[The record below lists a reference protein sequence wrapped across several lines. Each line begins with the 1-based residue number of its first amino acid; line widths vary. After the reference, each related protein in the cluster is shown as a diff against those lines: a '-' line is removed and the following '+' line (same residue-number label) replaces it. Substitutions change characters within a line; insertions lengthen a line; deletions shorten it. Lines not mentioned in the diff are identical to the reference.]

1 MEQLQHVA
9 IIMDGNGRWAKAHGK
24 VRTQGHLVG
33 VDNVRN
39 IAIKANDMNIKVL
52 TVYAFSTE
60 NWKRPL
66 EEVDYLMKLPA
77 LFFNKFMKELMEKNI
92 KITMIGEMEG
102 IPQETAKVL
111 QRAIDETANNTG
123 MILNFAMN
131 YGSRRE
137 ITLAAKKYALDVL
150 NDKAGLDID
159 EKEFGKYFMTAD
171 FPEVDLLIRTSGELR
186 LSNFLLWQ
194 IAYTE
199 FMFVDEPWPE
209 FTPERFEYYCN
220 EFLKRDRRFG
230 GIKQLSKE

>member
-150 NDKAGLDID
+150 NNKANLDID

-230 GIKQLSKE
+230 GIKQ

>member
-150 NDKAGLDID
+150 NDKAGLYID

-230 GIKQLSKE
+230 GIKQ

>member
-230 GIKQLSKE
+230 GIKH

>member
-159 EKEFGKYFMTAD
+159 EKEYGK
-171 FPEVDLLIRTSGELR
+171 
-186 LSNFLLWQ
+186 
-194 IAYTE
+194 
-199 FMFVDEPWPE
+199 
-209 FTPERFEYYCN
+209 
-220 EFLKRDRRFG
+220 
-230 GIKQLSKE
+230 

>member
-150 NDKAGLDID
+150 DNKANLDID

-230 GIKQLSKE
+230 GIKQ

>member
-220 EFLKRDRRFG
+220 EFLNRDRRFG
-230 GIKQLSKE
+230 GIKQ

>member
-159 EKEFGKYFMTAD
+159 DTEFGKYFMTAD

-230 GIKQLSKE
+230 GIKQ

>member
-24 VRTQGHLVG
+24 VRTQGQLVG

-230 GIKQLSKE
+230 GIKQ

>member
-137 ITLAAKKYALDVL
+137 ITLAARKYALDVL
-150 NDKAGLDID
+150 NDKANLDID

-230 GIKQLSKE
+230 GIKQ

>member
-92 KITMIGEMEG
+92 NITMIGEMEG

-230 GIKQLSKE
+230 GIKQ

>member
-199 FMFVDEPWPE
+199 FMFVEPWPE

-230 GIKQLSKE
+230 GIKQ

>member
-39 IAIKANDMNIKVL
+39 IAIKANDMGVKVL

-66 EEVDYLMKLPA
+66 DEVNYLMKLPA

-92 KITMIGEMEG
+92 KISMIGEMEH
-102 IPQETAKVL
+102 IPEDTAKVL

-137 ITLAAKKYALDVL
+137 ITLAARKYAKDVL
-150 NDKAGLDID
+150 ENKADLDID
-159 EKEFGKYFMTAD
+159 EKAFGQYFMTAD
-171 FPEVDLLIRTSGELR
+171 FPEVDLLIRTSGEYR

-230 GIKQLSKE
+230 GIKQ

>member
-102 IPQETAKVL
+102 IPQETAKV
-111 QRAIDETANNTG
+111 
-123 MILNFAMN
+123 
-131 YGSRRE
+131 
-137 ITLAAKKYALDVL
+137 
-150 NDKAGLDID
+150 
-159 EKEFGKYFMTAD
+159 
-171 FPEVDLLIRTSGELR
+171 
-186 LSNFLLWQ
+186 
-194 IAYTE
+194 
-199 FMFVDEPWPE
+199 
-209 FTPERFEYYCN
+209 
-220 EFLKRDRRFG
+220 
-230 GIKQLSKE
+230 

>member
-220 EFLKRDRRFG
+220 EFLKRDLRFG
-230 GIKQLSKE
+230 GIKQ

>member
-137 ITLAAKKYALDVL
+137 ITLAAKKYSMYLL
-150 NDKAGLDID
+150 NNKANLDID

-230 GIKQLSKE
+230 GIKQ

>member
-1 MEQLQHVA
+1 MNTLNHVA
-9 IIMDGNGRWAKAHGK
+9 IIMDGNGRWAKEQGK
-24 VRTQGHLVG
+24 PRTFGHYEGVKNVRRIAIHANDVG
-33 VDNVRN
+33 V
-39 IAIKANDMNIKVL
+39 KAL
-52 TVYAFSTE
+52 TLYAFSTE

-230 GIKQLSKE
+230 GIKQ

>member
-24 VRTQGHLVG
+24 VRTQGQVVG

-92 KITMIGEMEG
+92 KITMIGEMDG

-230 GIKQLSKE
+230 GIKQ

>member
-159 EKEFGKYFMTAD
+159 EKEFERVITTTEANQ
-171 FPEVDLLIRTSGELR
+171 
-186 LSNFLLWQ
+186 NFSKVTKL
-194 IAYTE
+194 
-199 FMFVDEPWPE
+199 VDELGTAVILKNN
-209 FTPERFEYYCN
+209 TPRYLVIDFSKADESAVAKN
-220 EFLKRDRRFG
+220 EDVLEISRRLLA
-230 GIKQLSKE
+230 QNKEAYEVLAE

>member
-102 IPQETAKVL
+102 IPQETAKLL

-137 ITLAAKKYALDVL
+137 ITLAAKKYAMDVL
-150 NDKAGLDID
+150 DNKANLDID

-230 GIKQLSKE
+230 GIKQ

>member
-1 MEQLQHVA
+1 MGNLNHLA
-9 IIMDGNGRWAKAHGK
+9 CIMDGNGRWAEQRGLK
-24 VRTQGHLVG
+24 RTDGHKEGAYAAERVAKG
-33 VDNVRN
+33 C
-39 IAIKANDMNIKVL
+39 IKNGIRFL
-52 TVYAFSTE
+52 TLYCFSTE

-230 GIKQLSKE
+230 GIKQ

>member
-137 ITLAAKKYALDVL
+137 ITLAAKKYAMDVL
-150 NDKAGLDID
+150 DNKANLDID

-171 FPEVDLLIRTSGELR
+171 CPEVDLLIRTSGELR

-230 GIKQLSKE
+230 GIKQ

>member
-77 LFFNKFMKELMEKNI
+77 LFFNKFMKDLMEKNI

-230 GIKQLSKE
+230 GIKQ

>member
-60 NWKRPL
+60 NWKRPS

-111 QRAIDETANNTG
+111 QRAIDETAKNTG
-123 MILNFAMN
+123 MILNFARN

-230 GIKQLSKE
+230 GIKQ